1 VILVQNMGEMITGKR
16 KSAVARVFCILSVF
30 VSALL
35 LQVPLF
41 GLEATRLLSESG
53 DPLLQQGLEEL
64 VRKQG
69 LWAASERGDLSLAL
83 VIVTQP
89 KRPTGLVTL
98 PERPRLAEIN
108 GHEMVYA
115 ASLPKIAILL
125 GAAVAIEEGRLALD
139 PVLHK
144 DLNDMIRHS
153 CNECATRVLEL
164 VGRQELLN
172 TLQSPEYKFYDQ
184 EHDGGLWVGKEYGPG
199 TAYKRDPL
207 SGLSH
212 GATAFQ
218 AARFYYKLHTGTLVS
233 PAQSKMMLET
243 LARPGISHK
252 FVKGLEAYDKLE
264 IYRKSGTWKTFHA
277 DSALVR
283 FDGHAYIMVAL
294 AHNPQGSRWLEQL
307 AGPLHELA
315 ISHSRSAYGPTP

>member
-1 VILVQNMGEMITGKR
+1 MTLLHNKFGIFKGRRVADVAR
-16 KSAVARVFCILSVF
+16 KSCVLTVIIAAFLVNA
-30 VSALL
+30 
-35 LQVPLF
+35 PLF

-53 DPLLQQGLEEL
+53 DPGLQLALEGL
-64 VRKQG
+64 VRERD
-69 LWAASERGDLSLAL
+69 LWAASERGDLSVAL
-83 VIVTQP
+83 VIVTDPQ
-89 KRPTGLVTL
+89 
-98 PERPRLAEIN
+98 RPRLAEIN
-108 GHEMVYA
+108 GRRMIYA

-125 GAAVAIEEGRLALD
+125 GAAVAIEEGRLVLD
-139 PVLHK
+139 ASLNK
-144 DLNDMIRHS
+144 DLNDMIRNS
-153 CNECATRVLEL
+153 CNECATRVLEQ
-164 VGRQELLN
+164 VGRQELLD

-184 EHDGGLWVGKEYGPG
+184 ESTGGLWVGKAYGPG

-233 PAQSKMMLET
+233 PAQSEMMLGT
-243 LARPGISHK
+243 LIRPGISHK
-252 FVKGLEAYDKLE
+252 FVKGLEAYDDLE

-294 AHNPQGSRWLEQL
+294 AHDPKGSQWLEQL
-307 AGPLHELA
+307 AGPMHELA
-315 ISHSRSAYGPTP
+315 ISTSQAAIDPSR